1 MGAGGRGGVADRAI
15 AELGVWR
22 LAGARPLLQLAG
34 VYCWMAMAMAMV
46 MVMAMAM
53 VMVMVMV
60 MAMGMVI
67 SDVPDSSS
75 SDWAAQP
82 SQTPQCQTVGAGGT
96 A

>member
-22 LAGARPLLQLAG
+22 LAGARPLFQLAG
-34 VYCWMAMAMAMV
+34 VYCWMAME
-46 MVMAMAM
+46 MAMAM
-53 VMVMVMV
+53 GMGMV

-82 SQTPQCQTVGAGGT
+82 SQTPQCQTVGARGT